1 MAEDDGHGR
10 ELSEES
16 QLDDQISSIE
26 ETFGEVIPRHRKVL
40 QEEED
45 VVKKLEIAHRII
57 HNSEAVTQ
65 KLTHYGKGSGEMNG
79 FIEDGFKNLVGLLRA
94 VEMEIQEIHEELQEE
109 NSEITNLQQMEDKV
123 REEADFMLDQHEAM
137 FGERLGEDRS
147 SDIDRIASDFQRKDA
162 EEVKNTLGKRLDHYW
177 NDLNLDE
184 IGVSY

>member
-1 MAEDDGHGR
+1 MADDEGHGK

-16 QLDDQISSIE
+16 QLDEQISSIE

-45 VVKKLEIAHRII
+45 VVKKLEVAHRII
-57 HNSEAVTQ
+57 HNSEAVTE
-65 KLTHYGKGSGEMNG
+65 KLTHYGKGSGDMND

-94 VEMEIQEIHEELQEE
+94 VELEIQDIREELQEE
-109 NSEITNLQQMEDKV
+109 NSEIANLQQMEDKV

-137 FGERLGEDRS
+137 FGDRLGDERH
-147 SDIDRIASDFQRKDA
+147 SDIDQLANEFQRKDA

-184 IGVSY
+184 LGVSY